1 MKQPTPST
9 GATAFGPESL
19 PPAGDRGLD
28 RSAGTSGPGQA
39 QADRAA
45 RENAVVELLVDWG
58 AAAQPDVGDLLQAI
72 ASLRN
77 AADLLRALH
86 QKGRDLLPAD
96 LRDELDRVIGILGT
110 GGSLGAPSFR
120 SRLDQM
126 VAGAQEA
133 LEPRIAERRAS
144 VAAQLK
150 SWAILLDPDRL
161 DRSLQGLWRSE
172 RAAGLADQI
181 GTLED
186 LDRICEALQEA
197 RRAATAEIEPWL
209 AAGAPGG
216 AADGVAELARNALQ
230 SGDPSQLLRVRQAL
244 QDRRARDEH
253 RVVAER
259 CAAARL
265 RLAALCERARREP
278 GSAEN
283 LMNSGGAARLRV
295 KTVEGAE
302 SLLRATAAPALPTD
316 QGETFEQALVAW
328 EQALRTVLEADG
340 AAGEAGRRARRDL
353 AGAFRAEL
361 ERLGTDDHDARDP
374 AAPAPETATT
384 EAALRDTALG
394 GGLPFQEVVDR
405 AAALLRRAGQE
416 VETRVKEAA
425 ARLRLSA
432 SDLTSFLKSRAAELP
447 TPRVVRARLWLE
459 QVDGIVAARRVDGIE
474 SLDHAIREDLEALRG
489 LAAHAQRR
497 RANREEAE
505 RESLRE
511 EAARLVEV
519 APRRT
524 ARRLQAL
531 LGQAERADRE
541 RLARLREHLDL
552 LRNGVEQ
559 AIRLEA
565 AKSQRSGE
573 RRVRKAGEGA
583 AARRPEAMRNLAR
596 GVEEI
601 SAAMQKD
608 DLATLRD
615 RTGEVRS
622 ALRAVAPLS
631 RPWVRV
637 ALAVAAAAALAGGLA
652 YWSGRRNLP
661 QAYTLKLDGRPRQP
675 VSVWLVRDG
684 RIVEKA
690 EYAEE
695 EEEVTF
701 DLRPGRYEV
710 FVDRRYTGR
719 VIRVPGDRE
728 VSGIP
733 CPPAHR

>member
-9 GATAFGPESL
+9 GATAFDPESL

-28 RSAGTSGPGQA
+28 RNAGISGPGQA
-39 QADRAA
+39 QADRVA
-45 RENAVVELLVDWG
+45 REDAVVELLVDWG
-58 AAAQPDVGDLLQAI
+58 AAAQPDAGDLLKAI

-86 QKGRDLLPAD
+86 QKGRDLLPAE
-96 LRDELDRVIGILGT
+96 LRDEMDRVIAILGT

-126 VAGAQEA
+126 VAVAQEA
-133 LEPRIAERRAS
+133 LEPRIAERRAA

-150 SWAILLDPDRL
+150 SWAILLDPAGL
-161 DRSLQGLWRSE
+161 ERSLQGLWRSE

-244 QDRRARDEH
+244 QDRRTRDEH

-259 CAAARL
+259 CAAARS
-265 RLAALCERARREP
+265 RLAALCEQARREP
-278 GSAEN
+278 GPAGSASN
-283 LMNSGGAARLRV
+283 GGAARLRV

-302 SLLRATAAPALPTD
+302 SLLRATAAPAWPTE
-316 QGETFEQALVAW
+316 QGDSLEQALVAW
-328 EQALRTVLEADG
+328 ERALRTVLEADG
-340 AAGEAGRRARRDL
+340 AAGDAGRRARRDL
-353 AGAFRAEL
+353 AGAFRAEM
-361 ERLGTDDHDARDP
+361 ERLGTDGHDPREA
-374 AAPAPETATT
+374 AAPAPDTGTA
-384 EAALRDTALG
+384 EAALRETALG
-394 GGLPFQEVVDR
+394 GGLPFQEAVDR
-405 AAALLRRAGQE
+405 AADLLRRAGQAA
-416 VETRVKEAA
+416 ETRVKEAA

-432 SDLTSFLKSRAAELP
+432 SDLTSFLESRAAELP

-511 EAARLVEV
+511 EAARLAEV

-531 LGQAERADRE
+531 LDQAQRADGE
-541 RLARLREHLDL
+541 RLAGLRERLDL
-552 LRNGVEQ
+552 LRHGVEH

-565 AKSQRSGE
+565 ARSLRSGE
-573 RRVRKAGEGA
+573 RRARKAGAGA

-596 GVEEI
+596 CVGEI

-631 RPWVRV
+631 RPWVRI
-637 ALAVAAAAALAGGLA
+637 ALAVAASAVLAGGLA
-652 YWSGRRNLP
+652 YWSGRRDLP
-661 QAYTLKLDGRPRQP
+661 QAYTLKLDGRPQQP

-690 EYAEE
+690 EYAKEAE
-695 EEEVTF
+695 GVTF
-701 DLRPGRYEV
+701 DLRPGRFEV

-733 CPPAHR
+733 CPPVHR